1 MSGYVMCPK
10 RGDKKVALE
19 VCFSICETS
28 EDCDELKE
36 VPEAELNAARAK
48 ASKMPVPIIEEGIVI
63 DGVVVS
69 PGEPEIE
76 RKKDPEEASQLI
88 AKAMFIKDD
97 IEGKFW
103 ELGEVLYVIFIKQY
117 YVDAGYHDWREFC
130 NSVLD
135 IKWRTATYLKDIYA
149 KLSPLDVEEAERKGI
164 GWAKLK
170 ELLPVVNASNVDH
183 WLSVAK
189 EKKVTVQILNSM
201 VKYALGKIT
210 KEEADKVPQVV
221 AFRLYEEQVQNVERA
236 LEISRRL
243 TGSDSRSYQF
253 EMIAAE
259 FRATYEAS
267 DMDFSKAKIL
277 SNIISRLEVVQKVKF
292 RGDITDLETG
302 EILIEAK

>member
-10 RGDKKVALE
+10 RGEKKVALE
-19 VCFSICETS
+19 VCFSICETRD
-28 EDCDELKE
+28 DCDEFKE
-36 VPEAELNAARAK
+36 VPEAELNAAMAK
-48 ASKMPVPIIEEGIVI
+48 ANKMPVPTSGECVVI
-63 DGVVVS
+63 DGVIVS
-69 PGEPEIE
+69 PGEPEVE
-76 RKKDPEEASQLI
+76 RKKDPEEASKLI

-103 ELGEVLYVIFIKQY
+103 ELGEVLFVIFNKGY

-149 KLSPLDVEEAERKGI
+149 RFSPLDVEEAERKGI
-164 GWAKLK
+164 GWTKLK
-170 ELLPVVNASNVDH
+170 ELLPVVNASNVVY
-183 WLSVAK
+183 WLGVAK
-189 EKKVTVQILNSM
+189 EKKVSVQVLNSM

-243 TGSDSRSYQF
+243 TGSDSRSYQL

-259 FRATYEAS
+259 FRATYDVS
-267 DMDFSKAKIL
+267 DMDFSKTK
-277 SNIISRLEVVQKVKF
+277 IISNVLSRFEVVQKVKF
-292 RGDITDLETG
+292 RGEVTDLETG
-302 EILIEAK
+302 EILVEAK